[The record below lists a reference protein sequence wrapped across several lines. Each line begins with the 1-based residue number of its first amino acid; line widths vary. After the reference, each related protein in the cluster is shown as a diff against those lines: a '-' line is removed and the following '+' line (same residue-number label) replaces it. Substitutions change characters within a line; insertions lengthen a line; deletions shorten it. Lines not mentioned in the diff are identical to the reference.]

1 MASLSCPRCQTPLQ
15 EAKLEESTVHPCPN
29 CEGTWYPEEALSS
42 VTDRSLSELSGSVLQ
57 PSLVGDKL
65 ETVDLEKP
73 ISCPVCAAPMM
84 RYRYTMTCDVVL
96 DECLDHGIWLDDGE
110 LGSLMTFL
118 EDLYKGVEDTRD
130 RLASGVTETN
140 LEYLEEELSREEPGV
155 EISPSR
161 VLEALYQ
168 VHSRPR

>member
-1 MASLSCPRCQTPLQ
+1 
-15 EAKLEESTVHPCPN
+15 
-29 CEGTWYPEEALSS
+29 
-42 VTDRSLSELSGSVLQ
+42 
-57 PSLVGDKL
+57 
-65 ETVDLEKP
+65 
-73 ISCPVCAAPMM
+73 MM
-84 RYRYTMTCDVVL
+84 RYRYTVSCDVVL

-118 EDLYKGVEDTRD
+118 EELYKGVEETRD
-130 RLASGVTETN
+130 RLAASVTEKN
-140 LEYLEEELSREEPGV
+140 LEYLEELSQEPGV